1 MAAFLAIKKVFP
13 SIIRANAGA
22 AEEEPEIVLRSRVHV
37 LEEIDTPGTWWE
49 ARLAMD
55 LEFLDFKTGRAIVSS
70 SFDRTGRMGKQVR
83 DLAAVVSGI
92 LDDEL
97 AKLVWELARALEKT

>member
-1 MAAFLAIKKVFP
+1 
-13 SIIRANAGA
+13 
-22 AEEEPEIVLRSRVHV
+22 
-37 LEEIDTPGTWWE
+37 
-49 ARLAMD
+49 
-55 LEFLDFKTGRAIVSS
+55 
-70 SFDRTGRMGKQVR
+70 MGKQVR

>member
-1 MAAFLAIKKVFP
+1 
-13 SIIRANAGA
+13 
-22 AEEEPEIVLRSRVHV
+22 
-37 LEEIDTPGTWWE
+37 
-49 ARLAMD
+49 MD